1 MTWDLQ
7 EALLHYKNQGAPND
21 QTALTAL
28 LREVQEEH
36 GGAIPAGLLP
46 EIAASYKIKESFLL
60 AVIRRIPSLK
70 LAQQKPCLELCA
82 GPNCPKRANLAGFV
96 EKTYGRDPKH
106 FTLKYVGCMR
116 MCGKGP
122 NLRWN
127 GQVYNQADEKLIRS
141 LVEALAK

>member
-1 MTWDLQ
+1 MNWNLQ
-7 EALLHYKNQGAPND
+7 EALAYYGRQGAPGD

-36 GGAIPAGLLP
+36 GGAIPGSLLSD
-46 EIAASYKIKESFLL
+46 IAEYYQIKESFLQ

-70 LAQQKPCLELCA
+70 LAAQKPVLELCA

-96 EKTYGRDPKH
+96 EKTYGKNPQT
-106 FTLKYVGCMR
+106 FTLRYTGCMR

-127 GQVYNQADEKLIRS
+127 GQVYNQADEKLIRT
-141 LVEALAK
+141 LVEQLAK